1 MRAQPELAGRLVIE
15 ITETAALYD
24 IEESARFVNALR
36 RIGCRVALDDFG
48 AGHTSLQHLQS
59 LAIDMVKIDR
69 SVIHD
74 ITTNGESQ
82 VFLRHLL
89 GLAKGFSFS
98 TIAEGV
104 ETEEEAE
111 ILKREGVG
119 FLQGHHYGKATL
131 DPPWREPA
139 A

>member
-1 MRAQPELAGRLVIE
+1 MRG
-15 ITETAALYD
+15 
-24 IEESARFVNALR
+24 SS
-36 RIGCRVALDDFG
+36 GSGG

-59 LAIDMVKIDR
+59 LAVDMVKLDR
-69 SVIHD
+69 SLIRD

-89 GLAKGFSFS
+89 GLAKGFGFS

-104 ETEEEAE
+104 ETEEEAA
-111 ILKREGVG
+111 LLRREGVDY
-119 FLQGHHYGKATL
+119 LQGHRYGKATL
-131 DPPWREPA
+131 DPPWLQPTPSA